1 MKFDYAIQVL
11 ENAKKDFWVD
21 NDMEKEL
28 EQAIE
33 LLKEN
38 DNGK

>member
-1 MKFDYAIQVL
+1 MKFDYAIQCL
-11 ENAKKDFWVD
+11 EYYNLYKGLHT
-21 NDMEKEL
+21 EEQLKEL

-38 DNGK
+38 K